1 LTRTVPGANALST
14 ISTADVPP
22 ESEGSLS
29 PPHADT
35 ATSAEANSSEHPN
48 VRRRI
53 GTSTASPAKA
63 TEIAAANY
71 CGTVIYIHEQLEL
84 QPGKTDEFLSRFEND
99 YEPLMVDLGARLVHV
114 WETVAISLPWPMA
127 IWMWEVDDIAH
138 YAKVANAQY
147 RDRAR
152 TPKFRE
158 WRNATAG
165 FATKGEGRILTPSKK
180 TPTLADIE
188 ADGFSLDVCV
198 HEWVT
203 AQPDKE
209 HDYAEN
215 IGRLWAPYAI
225 NHGRRWIGTYTTN
238 WKNHECISIW
248 ALEKGYD
255 TMPENYEAP
264 WFSLMEQEGIAAW
277 MSVAI
282 ALRERYDDGLMHS
295 LRPTGWQ

>member
-1 LTRTVPGANALST
+1 MG
-14 ISTADVPP
+14 
-22 ESEGSLS
+22 
-29 PPHADT
+29 H
-35 ATSAEANSSEHPN
+35 
-48 VRRRI
+48 
-53 GTSTASPAKA
+53 
-63 TEIAAANY
+63 Y
-71 CGTVIYIHEQLEL
+71 CVAVIYIHEQLEL
-84 QPGKTDEFLSRFEND
+84 RPGKTDDFLERFEHD

-147 RDRAR
+147 RDRSR
-152 TPKFRE
+152 TPKFRD
-158 WRNATAG
+158 WRNAVG
-165 FATKGEGRILTPSKK
+165 EFATKGEGRILTPSKK
-180 TPTLADIE
+180 TPTLADIN
-188 ADGFSLDVCV
+188 AGGFSLDVCV
-198 HEWVT
+198 HEWIT